1 MEQVFASTQSRTCA
15 LPSIISA
22 AFLATLTAHGVRQ
35 AVLFGSF
42 AAGLA
47 GEASDLD
54 LLVAFDRPVILFEQL
69 GLADR
74 LAALCGRPVD
84 LVVTLDPA
92 FAPYIIPTLLPLP
105 L

>member
-1 MEQVFASTQSRTCA
+1 MEHVFASAQSKTST

-22 AFLATLTAHGVRQ
+22 ALLATLKAHSVRE
-35 AVLFGSF
+35 AALFGSF
-42 AAGLA
+42 AAGSA

-54 LLVAFDRPVILFEQL
+54 LLVTFDRPVTLFEQL

-74 LAALCGRPVD
+74 LVAICGRPVD

-92 FAPYIIPTLLPLP
+92 FAPSIIPTLLPLP